1 MLTTE
6 TGGDGRRNV
15 PWYLSVSMLNLFE
28 SLKQAKP
35 SQNQEAMKVE
45 NAQYDK
51 VRGIHDSDIGPRIIF
66 WCQLREFY

>member
-1 MLTTE
+1 M
-6 TGGDGRRNV
+6 
-15 PWYLSVSMLNLFE
+15 VSMLNLFE

-66 WCQLREFY
+66 WCQLREFYQITLDVGEWDLIDLKL